1 MSPLRRPCSLLRLL
15 LLLAILAGSVVRPAL
30 ALAGALHRDLH
41 DLAHAA
47 AQHASDHDAAAA
59 SLEDA
64 EEHAPTQG
72 WHALLHLDLCCGTAA
87 LTSIPTL
94 LIAPAALRADLPYR
108 PRAFAPPPATDPLRP
123 PIRA

>member
-1 MSPLRRPCSLLRLL
+1 MPSLLRPSALLRLL

-47 AQHASDHDAAAA
+47 AQHTSGDTLAV

-72 WHALLHLDLCCGTAA
+72 WHALLHLDLCCGMAA
-87 LTSIPTL
+87 LTSVPTTLIP
-94 LIAPAALRADLPYR
+94 PEALRADLPYR
-108 PRAFAPPPATDPLRP
+108 PRAFAPAPTADPLRP

>member
-1 MSPLRRPCSLLRLL
+1 MPSLHRPSSLLRLL
-15 LLLAILAGSVVRPAL
+15 LLLTILAGSIVRPAL

-47 AQHASDHDAAAA
+47 AQHAAGDGVAA
-59 SLEDA
+59 SLDDA

-87 LTSIPTL
+87 LASVPTV
-94 LIAPAALRADLPYR
+94 LIAPAAPRAVLPYR
-108 PRAFAPPPATDPLRP
+108 PRAFAPAPTADPLRP

>member
-1 MSPLRRPCSLLRLL
+1 MPSLLRPSALLRLL

-47 AQHASDHDAAAA
+47 AQHASGDTVAI

-87 LTSIPTL
+87 LTSVAPTL
-94 LIAPAALRADLPYR
+94 TAPTALRADLPYR

>member
-1 MSPLRRPCSLLRLL
+1 MPSLLRPSALLRLL
-15 LLLAILAGSVVRPAL
+15 LLLTILAGSVVRPAL

-41 DLAHAA
+41 DLAHTA
-47 AQHASDHDAAAA
+47 AQQASGNTIAA
-59 SLEDA
+59 SLDDA

-87 LTSIPTL
+87 LTSVTPT
-94 LIAPAALRADLPYR
+94 LIAPAALNADLPYR

-123 PIRA
+123 PIRT

>member
-1 MSPLRRPCSLLRLL
+1 MSSPLRPSALLRLL
-15 LLLAILAGSVVRPAL
+15 LLLTILAGSVVRPAL

-47 AQHASDHDAAAA
+47 AQHASGDTIAA
-59 SLEDA
+59 SLDDA

-87 LTSIPTL
+87 LTSVVPT
-94 LIAPAALRADLPYR
+94 LIAPMALNADLPYR